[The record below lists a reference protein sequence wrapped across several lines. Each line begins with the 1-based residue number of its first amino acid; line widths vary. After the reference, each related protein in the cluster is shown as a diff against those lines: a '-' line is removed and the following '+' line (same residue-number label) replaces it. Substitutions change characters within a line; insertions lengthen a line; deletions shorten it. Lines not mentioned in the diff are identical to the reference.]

1 MTVLPAKSEKSPTGE
16 STAMLNDIRTTFRFL
31 LREPLLA
38 AIVLATLGIGIGI
51 NTAIFSVLDAVL
63 LRPLPYPDSDRL
75 VTVWQQD
82 RKDKSPFVV
91 SAANFFDW
99 QQQTDTFEALA
110 ALQQFQKREFNPA
123 LSAIPDNV
131 KGVSISPDLFDV
143 LGVGP
148 AMGRAFT
155 AEDADPSREPVVI
168 IGHDLWVSRFGSDPQ
183 IVGRI

>member
-1 MTVLPAKSEKSPTGE
+1 
-16 STAMLNDIRTTFRFL
+16 MLNDIRTTFRFL

-63 LRPLPYPDSDRL
+63 LRPLPYPDSGRL

-82 RKDKSPFVV
+82 RKDRSPFVV

-99 QQQTDTFEALA
+99 QQRTDTFEALA
-110 ALQQFQKREFNPA
+110 AVQQFQKREFNLA

-131 KGVSISPDLFDV
+131 TGVSISPDLQQHGLF
-143 LGVGP
+143 LP
-148 AMGRAFT
+148 AA
-155 AEDADPSREPVVI
+155 SR
-168 IGHDLWVSRFGSDPQ
+168 
-183 IVGRI
+183 